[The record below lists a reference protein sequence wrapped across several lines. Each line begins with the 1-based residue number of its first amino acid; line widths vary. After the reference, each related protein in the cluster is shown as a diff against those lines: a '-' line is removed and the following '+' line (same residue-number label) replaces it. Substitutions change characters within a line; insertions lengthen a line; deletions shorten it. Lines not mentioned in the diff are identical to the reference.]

1 MREIPLRA
9 IPNQRLAVTLDG
21 VNWVITL
28 KAARHTMLCDIQRD
42 EVSLIQGAR
51 LVANASLIPYA
62 YLSPA
67 GNFALLTENHE
78 LPWWEKFES
87 TQTLIYWSD
96 DDRPK
101 TDPAG
106 N

>member
-9 IPNQRLAVTLDG
+9 IPNQQLAVTLDG

-28 KAARHTMLCDIQRD
+28 KAARSMMISDIQRD
-42 EVSLIQGAR
+42 RDTIVQGNR

-87 TQTLIYWSD
+87 TQTLIYWRG
-96 DDRPK
+96 DDRSAAY
-101 TDPAG
+101 PAG